1 MARSACDVARRTRR
15 SELFHDRLLES
26 RQFDSPGTDARHTRK
41 RTAHADQPTDRD
53 RRQFSVGLSRNDV
66 LLVFISLLWSRLFRR
81 RVSRQLLS
89 RSRFSVTH
97 DLRARL
103 SRHSLSEFRDG
114 LQTWRSVRHLSR
126 RRLGAFLRSLLP
138 NAITKTIRRT
148 KTRQHL
154 APTSCNLRTRR
165 HSSGLDRRPR
175 ARRSQRAAHYTAL
188 FSRGVASLFALGF
201 RTCSQ
206 TRQMRGQSPPILTT
220 KNTSQLSLLVTFRGV
235 VYHRQNGARHRRKH
249 SRPYRPD
256 SSSASSPLRTTTA
269 RRRLRKNRMAQS
281 RRLRERPCP
290 ARHDSRRRRKGP
302 AKTRRHDHRADRRK
316 YRDRSRPRGTCAR
329 LPCYSVRPAR
339 FGGRE
344 DGTDRTARR

>member
-1 MARSACDVARRTRR
+1 MARSACDVAHRTRR
-15 SELFHDRLLES
+15 SQLFHDRLLES

-66 LLVFISLLWSRLFRR
+66 LLVFISLLWSRLFRLLEARQFDSPGTDARHTRKRTAHADQPTDRDRRQFSVGLSRNDVLLVFISLLWSRLFRR
-81 RVSRQLLS
+81 RVSRQFLS

-154 APTSCNLRTRR
+154 APTSCNLRSRR

-175 ARRSQRAAHYTAL
+175 PHGSQRAAHYTAL

-206 TRQMRGQSPPILTT
+206 TRQTRGQSDSVLTRASCAFLWLSLTT
-220 KNTSQLSLLVTFRGV
+220 RQHAS
-235 VYHRQNGARHRRKH
+235 YHRAKWR
-249 SRPYRPD
+249 
-256 SSSASSPLRTTTA
+256 SASQKAFSTL
-269 RRRLRKNRMAQS
+269 
-281 RRLRERPCP
+281 
-290 ARHDSRRRRKGP
+290 
-302 AKTRRHDHRADRRK
+302 
-316 YRDRSRPRGTCAR
+316 
-329 LPCYSVRPAR
+329 
-339 FGGRE
+339 
-344 DGTDRTARR
+344 